1 MFSPIK
7 PYQTLKLLVSKLS
20 GAIHPHRAPGYA
32 NRKLKHKREDGSYSE
47 VTLLKVER
55 RECVNTLALSS
66 RIDAEYQRLASAGP
80 QHKERTPRTAIPL
93 AAATGSA
100 LDAYQRHS
108 QDVLQRQQGGK
119 VDLSRVDAMVA
130 VRMRV
135 TGHSQTDI
143 DGALRQLAQTLR
155 DKPEG
160 RDWADYA
167 QRTAR
172 YAFGADG
179 DRQAVG
185 LVKYRQQWER
195 LEGREQP
202 QPQWQNEWEGPSLG
216 L

>member
-1 MFSPIK
+1 
-7 PYQTLKLLVSKLS
+7 
-20 GAIHPHRAPGYA
+20 
-32 NRKLKHKREDGSYSE
+32 
-47 VTLLKVER
+47 
-55 RECVNTLALSS
+55 
-66 RIDAEYQRLASAGP
+66 
-80 QHKERTPRTAIPL
+80 
-93 AAATGSA
+93 
-100 LDAYQRHS
+100 
-108 QDVLQRQQGGK
+108 
-119 VDLSRVDAMVA
+119 
-130 VRMRV
+130 MRV